1 MNSKMT
7 CSTSNHL
14 VSEQD
19 ELIKLVVVPA
29 SFVSH
34 YHAGEK
40 RMKYM
45 DRISTPK
52 PTDVLGSKPGGTWK
66 ILPFG
71 WEVNNSLVVEPTH
84 LKIMLFKMDHF
95 PKFRGEHSKNI

>member
-1 MNSKMT
+1 MNSRMT
-7 CSTSNHL
+7 RSTSNHL

-19 ELIKLVVVPA
+19 ELIKLVLAPA
-29 SFVSH
+29 SFISH

-45 DRISTPK
+45 DGISTPK
-52 PTDVLGSKPGGTWK
+52 TYRCAGSKPGGTWK

-71 WEVNNSLVVEPTH
+71 
-84 LKIMLFKMDHF
+84 K
-95 PKFRGEHSKNI
+95 